1 MKLVINPTPI
11 NQLFTRNQQIVMAM
25 EPEGILE
32 VFYKEGMSY
41 PDRHFLL
48 SLAQMALFAIEE
60 NDGQYVDYLEKA
72 EIEVHKDGKI
82 TKLKP
87 ELLIA
92 RSDGGEFAA
101 LVIGD
106 PRRARKLAGQ
116 SVRGLTGRIRLDVP

>member
-11 NQLFTRNQQIVMAM
+11 NRLFSRNQQIVMTM

-41 PDRHFLL
+41 PDRHFLI

-60 NDGQYVDYLEKA
+60 NDGHYADYLEKA
-72 EIEVHKDGKI
+72 EVEVHKDGKI

-87 ELLIA
+87 DLIIA
-92 RSDGGEFAA
+92 RSEGGEFAA

-106 PRRARKLAGQ
+106 PNRARKLARQ